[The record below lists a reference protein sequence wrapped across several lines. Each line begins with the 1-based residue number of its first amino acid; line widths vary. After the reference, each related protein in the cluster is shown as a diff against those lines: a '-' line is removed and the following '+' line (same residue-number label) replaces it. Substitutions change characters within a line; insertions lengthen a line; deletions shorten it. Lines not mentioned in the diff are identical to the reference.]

1 MQDFLDKII
10 PEVCRWAG
18 NGIVASLGTIA
29 HYLYLVERNRDT
41 LRFFSFVINISMGLF
56 IGNVIANLKVS
67 DDYVIAAMMIGGFL
81 VYEIFDVLENSGA
94 DIIVKI
100 LYRFGLIDK
109 KE

>member
-10 PEVCRWAG
+10 PEVCRWVG

-29 HYLYLVERNRDT
+29 HYLYLIERNRDT

-81 VYEIFDVLENSGA
+81 VYEIFDILENKGA